1 MLNLAQSNS
10 ETRSIKD
17 VGQVL
22 VGPVVCS
29 PPNPLFG
36 GHCPP
41 YITCDVKS
49 NIAMLCSWMFI
60 MAGSVAV
67 ELTLHMYL
75 TKCWFSI
82 TSRMIYGPFG

>member
-10 ETRSIKD
+10 DTRSIKD
-17 VGQVL
+17 MGQVL

-29 PPNPLFG
+29 PPNPVFG

-49 NIAMLCSWMFI
+49 NIAMDVFI
-60 MAGSVAV
+60 MARSVAV
-67 ELTLHMYL
+67 ELTLRMYL
-75 TKCWFSI
+75 TKC
-82 TSRMIYGPFG
+82 